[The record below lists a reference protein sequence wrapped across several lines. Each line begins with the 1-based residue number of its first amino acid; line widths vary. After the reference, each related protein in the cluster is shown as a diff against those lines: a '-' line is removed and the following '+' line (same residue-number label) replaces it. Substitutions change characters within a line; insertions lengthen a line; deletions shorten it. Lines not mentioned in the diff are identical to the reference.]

1 MMRIE
6 EYFLQPKPVRLIESI
21 KILANKIYRLE
32 QHQKRMAYSL
42 RALFN
47 SEARL
52 DFSDIQDEVSSLD
65 RGLYKL
71 RIVYTPYYF
80 KYELLPYKIKTIKS
94 LRCVSTR
101 SLDYPFKY
109 EERVGLDK
117 LYAQRSGADDILI
130 LKSGMI
136 TDTYYGNVAFLKE
149 GVWYTPQLPLLH
161 GTQRQELLDKGVIIE
176 KPLTKDDIPRY
187 ERLRIFNAMI
197 EFGEVELGVGM
208 IGNR

>member
-1 MMRIE
+1 MMCIE
-6 EYFLQPKPVRLIESI
+6 EYFTQPQPVRLIESI
-21 KILANKIYRLE
+21 KILDNKIYRLE

-42 RALFN
+42 KALYN
-47 SEARL
+47 SDAQL
-52 DFSDIQDEVSSLD
+52 DFSDIQAAVTALTK
-65 RGLYKL
+65 GLYKL
-71 RIVYTPYYF
+71 RIVYTPHYF
-80 KYELLPYKIKTIKS
+80 KYELLPYKIKPIKS

-101 SLDYPFKY
+101 SLAYSFKY
-109 EERVGLDK
+109 EERAGLDK
-117 LYAQRSGADDILI
+117 LYAQRAGADDILI

-208 IGNR
+208 IEGR

>member
-1 MMRIE
+1 MIRIE
-6 EYFLQPKPVRLIESI
+6 EYFPQPKPVRLIESI
-21 KILANKIYRLE
+21 KILDNKIYRLA

-47 SEARL
+47 SEAQL

-71 RIVYTPYYF
+71 RIVYTPHYF
-80 KYELLPYKIKTIKS
+80 KYEMLPYRVKTIKT

-109 EERVGLDK
+109 EDREGLDR

-130 LKSGMI
+130 LKSGMV

-149 GVWYTPQLPLLH
+149 GVWHTPQLPLLH
-161 GTQRQELLDKGVIIE
+161 GTQRQELLDAGKIIE

-197 EFGEVELGVGM
+197 EFGEVEVEVGM
-208 IGNR
+208 IEGR